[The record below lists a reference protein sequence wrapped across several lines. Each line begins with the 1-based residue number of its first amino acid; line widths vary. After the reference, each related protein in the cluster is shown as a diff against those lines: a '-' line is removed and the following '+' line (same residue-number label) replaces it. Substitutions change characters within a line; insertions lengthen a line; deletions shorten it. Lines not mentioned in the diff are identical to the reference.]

1 VLCVIHLITLLIT
14 TYCSLRSEFPEFL
27 KYVSVSV
34 MSFWFWTGRKG
45 LLRSILD
52 FCVLWAWLVV
62 TTLLVD
68 DVKTVSQDSFSTIFG
83 RVALSSTLFLFLSV
97 WPMRYLS
104 GLIGIE
110 LRNFDCSGPV
120 TLSDVFFVTTL
131 ISILLGGML
140 MLKDVFVQ
148 HSELGMDELTRIVWS
163 GFPIVIGLVC
173 AIVYVPICRI
183 VNILFSSK
191 EKWPL
196 RLFVGVH
203 SLVGISAFLTISAW
217 NFVSGY
223 EGIAG
228 IIMAEVLIFLS
239 IVALNVVVRHLARNN
254 AAKLSEI
261 GE

>member
-1 VLCVIHLITLLIT
+1 
-14 TYCSLRSEFPEFL
+14 
-27 KYVSVSV
+27 

-52 FCVLWAWLVV
+52 FGVLLAWLVFTTVLV
-62 TTLLVD
+62 TQFVFRFQS
-68 DVKTVSQDSFSTIFG
+68 VSADGFSTIFG
-83 RVALSSTLFLFLSV
+83 HAALSSSFFLFLSA

-104 GLIGIE
+104 GLVGVE
-110 LRNFDCSGPV
+110 LRHFDCSGPV

-140 MLKDVFVQ
+140 MVKDVFVQ
-148 HSELGMDELTRIVWS
+148 HSELRMDDLTRIVWS

-183 VNILFSSK
+183 VNTLFSSRV
-191 EKWPL
+191 KWPL

-203 SLVGISAFLTISAW
+203 AIVGISAFLTISAW

-223 EGIAG
+223 EGITG
-228 IIMAEVLIFLS
+228 IIMTEVLVFLS
-239 IVALNVVVRHLARNN
+239 IVALNVVVRHLAKNN

-261 GE
+261 CD